1 MKLFNYTRCLCL
13 SLSLLVL
20 ASCNVEN
27 PIDGEQYIKQVYLVG
42 AYDKLQGKEVAYG
55 SEREIFVSVA
65 IGGTISL
72 DHDVTIRLEQADY
85 INIDNYN
92 KKNVVGDDI
101 PYEAMPQEL
110 YNIPSWEGT
119 IKAGEEYV
127 RIPIHIYADQVN
139 CDKRYIIPLR
149 IAEVSDYEPTPTD
162 TVLMVN
168 LKMVNEYSG
177 TYIISGTN
185 VRYENDEPIVSETSS
200 LNTPR
205 TMIAVDQY
213 TVRLFHKVESEEL
226 TNADKAAMKLIVNP
240 TDNTVTIEPWKDL
253 PILKGGGTFDVEK
266 RTFTI
271 WYHYMENGKEYR
283 TEATIVKNK
292 S

>member
-13 SLSLLVL
+13 SFSLLVL

-65 IGGTISL
+65 IGGTVSL

-110 YNIPSWEGT
+110 YNIPSW
-119 IKAGEEYV
+119 
-127 RIPIHIYADQVN
+127 R
-139 CDKRYIIPLR
+139 
-149 IAEVSDYEPTPTD
+149 
-162 TVLMVN
+162 
-168 LKMVNEYSG
+168 
-177 TYIISGTN
+177 
-185 VRYENDEPIVSETSS
+185 
-200 LNTPR
+200 
-205 TMIAVDQY
+205 
-213 TVRLFHKVESEEL
+213 SEERR
-226 TNADKAAMKLIVNP
+226 V
-240 TDNTVTIEPWKDL
+240 
-253 PILKGGGTFDVEK
+253 
-266 RTFTI
+266 
-271 WYHYMENGKEYR
+271 GKERSEERRVGKECRSRWSPYH
-283 TEATIVKNK
+283 
-292 S
+292 

>member
-13 SLSLLVL
+13 SFSLLVL

-65 IGGTISL
+65 IGGTVSL

-92 KKNVVGDDI
+92 KKNVVENDI

-119 IKAGEEYV
+119 IKAG
-127 RIPIHIYADQVN
+127 
-139 CDKRYIIPLR
+139 
-149 IAEVSDYEPTPTD
+149 
-162 TVLMVN
+162 
-168 LKMVNEYSG
+168 
-177 TYIISGTN
+177 
-185 VRYENDEPIVSETSS
+185 
-200 LNTPR
+200 
-205 TMIAVDQY
+205 
-213 TVRLFHKVESEEL
+213 
-226 TNADKAAMKLIVNP
+226 
-240 TDNTVTIEPWKDL
+240 
-253 PILKGGGTFDVEK
+253 
-266 RTFTI
+266 
-271 WYHYMENGKEYR
+271 
-283 TEATIVKNK
+283 
-292 S
+292 